1 MPKHQTVDGSQVCQ
15 PPLLKQANDLAAAAF
30 RNAIVTDLRPTL
42 LVFFGSSIVPRCPS
56 IPFRSLS
63 MKRLLSLFAV
73 VALAIAAPV
82 FAADPGEKAPDFKGL
97 KGVDGKD
104 LSLSD
109 LKDAKAVV
117 VCFTCNICP
126 VSVAYEDRFVEFT
139 KKYKDK
145 GVAFVAINCNT
156 KTEDLAAMKT
166 RAEDKG
172 FNFPYVFDESGKTAT
187 EYGAKVT
194 PHIYVLDGKRTIQ
207 YVGSFDDKQK
217 EPSKHYVADAVDA
230 VLAGKTV
237 ETASTKAFGCGI
249 QNKK

>member
-1 MPKHQTVDGSQVCQ
+1 
-15 PPLLKQANDLAAAAF
+15 
-30 RNAIVTDLRPTL
+30 
-42 LVFFGSSIVPRCPS
+42 
-56 IPFRSLS
+56 

-104 LSLSD
+104 LALSD

-156 KTEDLAAMKT
+156 RTEDLAAMKT

-207 YVGSFDDKQK
+207 YVGAFDDKQNAK
-217 EPSKHYVADAVDA
+217 EASKHYVADAVDA